1 MQYQRFTADVVFTG
15 EAVLTQHAVIANA
28 QGTIIDVVPLE
39 QAGSEVQ
46 HFKGWL
52 CPGFVNAHC
61 HLELSHMLGRIP
73 EHTGMVDFLLQV
85 MFNRQADAELIQY
98 AMHNAAEQMLGH
110 GIVAVG
116 DICNTANSAA
126 IKQHSSIYWHS
137 LVEISGFVP
146 AAALQR
152 FEQGISVMQA
162 LQQHQPAAQLSVVPH
177 APYSV
182 SGKLY
187 ELIAQQTQTVVS
199 MHNQESV
206 AEEMLLTQGNGDL
219 LRLYEAIGVN
229 IDFFT
234 PKGNSSLQHVA
245 DWLPQQGN
253 LLLVH
258 NCHSTADDIAL
269 MQQRQQAVYW
279 CFCPRANQYIGNP
292 LPNVPLFIEK
302 DARICLG
309 TDSLASN
316 HSLSIL
322 AEMQTLQAAFPQLQL
337 AQLLQWATYNGAA
350 ALGIQQQYGQLKP
363 GMKPGLLLLENVGAN
378 GDISHSSVQRLC

>member
-1 MQYQRFTADVVFTG
+1 MIYNAFTADAIYTG
-15 EAVLTQHAVIANA
+15 HEVLTQHAVIANA

-46 HFKGWL
+46 QFKGWL
-52 CPGFVNAHC
+52 CPGFVNTHC

-73 EHTGMVDFLLQV
+73 KHTGMVDFLLQV
-85 MFNRQADAELIQY
+85 MFNRQADDELIQY
-98 AMHNAAEQMLGH
+98 AMRNAAKQMLEH

-116 DICNTANSAA
+116 DICNTAISAA
-126 IKQHSSIYWHS
+126 IKQHSPIYWHS

-146 AAALQR
+146 TAALQR
-152 FEQGISVMQA
+152 FEQGKAVMQA
-162 LQQHQPAAQLSVVPH
+162 LQQTQPAAQISLVPH

-187 ELIAQQTQTVVS
+187 ELIGQQAQTVLS
-199 MHNQESV
+199 MHNQESA
-206 AEEMLLTQGNGDL
+206 AEETLLTKGKGDL
-219 LRLYEAIGVN
+219 LRLYEAIGVS
-229 IDFFT
+229 IDFFK
-234 PKGNSSLQHVA
+234 PKGKSSLQHVA

-269 MQQRQQAVYW
+269 MHQRQQAVYW
-279 CFCPRANQYIGNP
+279 CFCPRANHYIGNP

-302 DARICLG
+302 EARICLG

-322 AEMQTLQAAFPQLQL
+322 AEMQALQAAFPQLQL
-337 AQLLQWATYNGAA
+337 SKLLQWATYNGAA